1 MKQRLII
8 KTGEPHAEVQ
18 AEHGNFEQWI
28 VRELGGDA
36 AAWSVV
42 DVTGGEAL
50 PAVAEVAGAII
61 TGSPAMVSDRADW
74 SEEAAAWLRAAHA
87 AKVPLLGICFGHQLL
102 AHALGGE
109 VGYHP
114 GGPEVGTVTVARQP
128 AAAGDALFDAMPA
141 QFAAQVLHWQSVLRL
156 PPGASVLAAN
166 AFEPHHA
173 FRVGNSW
180 GVQFH
185 PEFDTAATVSLLEV
199 LAPALQQAQ
208 LSVTALR
215 DAVCPTPEAAG
226 LLQRFAAVLAQPAAV

>member
-8 KTGEPHAEVQ
+8 KTGEPHAAVQ
-18 AEHGNFEQWI
+18 AEHGNFEHWI
-28 VRELGGDA
+28 VRELGSDA
-36 AAWSVV
+36 AAWRVV

-74 SEEAAAWLRAAHA
+74 SEEAAAWLREAHA
-87 AKVPLLGICFGHQLL
+87 ANVPLLGICFGHQLL

-114 GGPEVGTVTVARQP
+114 GGPEVGTVQVQRQP
-128 AAAGDALFDAMPA
+128 AAAGDALFDAMPP
-141 QFAAQVLHWQSVLRL
+141 QFAAQALHWQSVLRL
-156 PPGASVLAAN
+156 PPGATVLAAN

-173 FRVGNSW
+173 FRVGRSW

-185 PEFDTAATVSLLEV
+185 PEFDTAASVSLIDV
-199 LAPALQQAQ
+199 LTPALEKEQQP
-208 LSVTALR
+208 VVALR
-215 DAVCPTPEAAG
+215 AGVAPTPEAAT
-226 LLQRFAAVLAQPAAV
+226 LLPRFAALLAHAG

>member
-28 VRELGGDA
+28 VRELGGDGA
-36 AAWSVV
+36 GWRVV

-50 PAVAEVAGAII
+50 PPVAEVAGAII
-61 TGSPAMVSDRADW
+61 TGSPSMVSDRADW
-74 SEEAAAWLRAAHA
+74 SEEAAAWLREAHA
-87 AKVPLLGICFGHQLL
+87 ANVPLLGICFGHQLL

-114 GGPEVGTVTVARQP
+114 GGPEVGTVQVQRQP

-141 QFAAQVLHWQSVLRL
+141 QFAAQALHWQSVLRL
-156 PPGASVLAAN
+156 PPGATVLAAN

-173 FRVGNSW
+173 FRLGRSW

-185 PEFDTAATVSLLEV
+185 PEFDTAASVSLIDV
-199 LAPALQQAQ
+199 LTPALEKEQQPVA
-208 LSVTALR
+208 ALR
-215 DAVCPTPEAAG
+215 AGVCPTADAAT
-226 LLQRFAAVLAQPAAV
+226 LLPRFAALLAHAG